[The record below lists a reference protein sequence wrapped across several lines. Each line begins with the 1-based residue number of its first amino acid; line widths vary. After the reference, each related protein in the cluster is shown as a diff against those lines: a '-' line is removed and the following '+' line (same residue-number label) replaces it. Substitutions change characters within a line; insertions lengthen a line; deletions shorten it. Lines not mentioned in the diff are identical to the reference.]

1 MSQSERTWRSPP
13 SRNTS
18 KISLHVEQVSCKTSW
33 RLEEDYK
40 KDKHIIIKEGKKSNQ
55 VRICAPERGLK
66 GKRTLHWQT
75 PTLEG
80 EQRKPQSW
88 DPVLGRQAPLAGWR
102 TAETNR
108 RVIRCRNL
116 TCEELIH
123 WPASEAKERGRLHW
137 LLCFP

>member
-1 MSQSERTWRSPP
+1 MRGHGAHLLPGTHQKYLYMWNRYHARPAGDW
-13 SRNTS
+13 
-18 KISLHVEQVSCKTSW
+18 KKTI
-33 RLEEDYK
+33 RK
-40 KDKHIIIKEGKKSNQ
+40 THIIIKEGKKSNQ